1 MLAASRKRKGELTE
15 ILSEQL
21 GSSAPLRALVV
32 EANPCDLTH
41 ARIALL
47 ENGFSA
53 MDTAL
58 SLRQAFELA
67 KKHVYQVVLVD
78 YFLPDGDGLEFLEWM
93 DDESAVIMLAGHTA
107 TEHRVESKIVRRAN
121 IAVGEARAI

>member
-1 MLAASRKRKGELTE
+1 MLAASRKRKGELSQ

-21 GSSAPLRALVV
+21 GSTSPQRALVV

-47 ENGFSA
+47 EQGFSA

-58 SLRQAFELA
+58 SLRQAFELT
-67 KKHVYQVVLVD
+67 KIHTYQFVLVD
-78 YFLPDGDGLEFLEWM
+78 YFLPDGDGMELLEWM
-93 DDESAVIMLAGHTA
+93 DDQSDVIMLAGHTA
-107 TEHRVESKIVRRAN
+107 TGHKYENKDSHRISTV
-121 IAVGEARAI
+121 VGGALAI

>member
-21 GSSAPLRALVV
+21 GSATPLRALVV

-47 ENGFSA
+47 EQGFTV

-67 KKHVYQVVLVD
+67 KSHVYQVILVD
-78 YFLPDGDGLEFLEWM
+78 YFLPDGDGMELLEWM
-93 DDESAVIMLAGHTA
+93 DDESDVIMLAGHTV
-107 TEHRVESKIVRRAN
+107 TGHKYESGITRRN
-121 IAVGEARAI
+121 MAVTGEALAM